1 MSTID
6 REAMQWLLRSSGRA
20 LDVRERAEFDRWYG
34 ADIRHQGAYLR
45 ARAINNA
52 LERATV
58 QESLRPARQ
67 RLEHEWAGASWKQ
80 PSPRRTFLRFGAL
93 AASVAALA
101 ATTLFFGQDSGT
113 IITTARGELRKVPL
127 ADHSVATVNSDSQ
140 VRVSMGRAAREVELV
155 QGEACFEVAQDKARP
170 FLVEAGDARVRAV
183 GTEFSVRRHAGGA
196 EVLVTEGVV
205 EVWSSG
211 GTAGKRRLA
220 AGERAFVSERAA
232 SISVVRQPEEVARK
246 LAWREGRLIF
256 MNQTLADAVADFN
269 RYSAKP
275 IVIVDPA
282 LNSKIFVGQY
292 QINAPELFAKDVSAF
307 LGVPIDVGADRIR
320 IGAGRGN
327 GPI

>member
-6 REAMQWLLRSSGRA
+6 HEAMQWLLRLNGRTPDA
-20 LDVRERAEFDRWYG
+20 RERAEFDRWYG

-52 LERATV
+52 LEQATV
-58 QESLRPARQ
+58 QQSVRPARE
-67 RLEHEWAGASWKQ
+67 RLQHEWTGASWKQ
-80 PSPRRTFLRFGAL
+80 EKPRRAFLRFGAM
-93 AASVAALA
+93 AAGVAMLA
-101 ATTLFFGQDSGT
+101 ATGLYFGHDSAT
-113 IITTARGELRKVPL
+113 TITTARGELRKVPL
-127 ADHSVATVNSDSQ
+127 ADQSMATLNSDTR
-140 VRVSMGRAAREVELV
+140 VRSSMGGTVREVELV
-155 QGEACFEVAQDKARP
+155 QGEACFDVARDKSRP
-170 FLVEAGDARVRAV
+170 FVVAAGDARVRAV

-205 EVWSSG
+205 EVWSSA
-211 GTAGKRRLA
+211 GTAGKRRLG
-220 AGERAFVSERAA
+220 AGERAFVPERAA
-232 SISVVRQPEEVARK
+232 SISVARQPEEIARK

-282 LNSKIFVGQY
+282 LGSKTFVGQY
-292 QINAPELFAKDVSAF
+292 QINAPELFARDVSAF
-307 LGVPIDVGADRIR
+307 LGVPVDVGAERIV
-320 IGAGRGN
+320 IGAGRGD